1 MNTKPKEFIRS
12 KHSSLTVKI
21 SSAVKCQLDSL
32 LMNSGS
38 SSVVVVVVVAAAAEN
53 RKIANYSV
61 LESA

>member
-1 MNTKPKEFIRS
+1 MNTKAKEFIRS
-12 KHSSLTVKI
+12 KQSSLTVKI

-38 SSVVVVVVVAAAAEN
+38 SSVVAAAAAEN